1 MSEVSFNNLLI
12 VAAIAVCAPL
22 LVGFFPWIR
31 VPAVVL
37 EIIAGIIVGPSG
49 LGWVSIDEP
58 IEILA
63 LMGLAFLLLLAG
75 LEIDLMRLRG
85 PLLRLALVGFLVSI
99 LLGLGTGSVLDAVGV
114 VQSPLLVGIAL
125 MATALGLVVPVLKDA
140 GQTETRTG
148 QLVIASASIADFGA
162 ILLVTLFFSGE
173 DTGPGVK
180 LILLGGFAL
189 LVVFA
194 ALALT
199 RFGRWMRLEGVLV
212 RLQDT
217 SAEIRIRIA
226 VLLLVAFVVLAEQF
240 GLETILGAFLA
251 GAILN
256 FADRDTMST
265 HPRFR
270 IKLEAIGYGFLVPV
284 FFVTSGLRFDLQALF
299 DSPSAFAKVP
309 IFLVALLVVR
319 ALPAVI
325 YRRTIGVRG
334 AVATGLLQATSLPF
348 LVLAVAIGEELG
360 EISAETGAALISA
373 GLLSVIVFPI
383 VALALLKGADR
394 DEMAPTQM
402 PEARHVAPTPR

>member
-194 ALALT
+194 ALALI